1 MNRKRTL
8 NAVIVLFIISAL
20 YGCGDRNS
28 QYNLMQSLQEIRNRP
43 SGTIEPLP
51 ERPEYQPV
59 LYTGTDQRS
68 PFHLYE
74 KQEPAPGRYRSDQI
88 QPDTKRIRGELE
100 QMPLESL
107 TLVGTLQFA
116 DEKYPSALIDDS
128 RGTIHKVTKGQYLGQ
143 DFGRVV
149 EISEDTVLIEET
161 VQDEQG
167 GWIKR
172 PRQLT
177 MATQSDE

>member
-1 MNRKRTL
+1 MNKRLILCFT
-8 NAVIVLFIISAL
+8 VLLSATVAL
-20 YGCGDRNS
+20 TGCGNRDN
-28 QYNLMQSLQEIRNRP
+28 QQKLMQSLQDIRNRP
-43 SGTIEPLP
+43 SGQVDPLP

-59 LYTGTDQRS
+59 FYSGTDQRS

-74 KQEPAPGRYRSDQI
+74 KQESSSGRYMPDQFR
-88 QPDTKRIRGELE
+88 PDTKRVKGDLE
-100 QMPLESL
+100 QIPLESL

-128 RGTIHKVTKGQYLGQ
+128 RGRIHKVTKGQYLGQ

-149 EISEDTVLIEET
+149 DISEDTVLIEET